1 MQNKKS
7 FESSL
12 NELET
17 LVKNLESGE
26 LPLEQALSMFE
37 TGVKLYKKCKGEL
50 DKADKKITMLTASLK
65 EEQITDKDG

>member
-17 LVKNLESGE
+17 LVRSLESGE
-26 LPLEQALSMFE
+26 LPLEKALTMFE
-37 TGVKLYKKCKGEL
+37 SGVKIYKKCRQEL
-50 DKADKKITMLTASLK
+50 DKADTKITMLTASLK
-65 EEQITDKDG
+65 EEKFSE